1 MCNTDTK
8 MNDYYSNFPQPPV
21 EERIQ
26 NAINGLPEFVKS
38 SVTAEKL
45 LDITREIASKSP
57 DYSLSGYR
65 IFGAREEINK
75 ITDAIHKYVQLTV
88 RSTTA

>member
-38 SVTAEKL
+38 SVTEEKL

-57 DYSLSGYR
+57 DYSLTGYR